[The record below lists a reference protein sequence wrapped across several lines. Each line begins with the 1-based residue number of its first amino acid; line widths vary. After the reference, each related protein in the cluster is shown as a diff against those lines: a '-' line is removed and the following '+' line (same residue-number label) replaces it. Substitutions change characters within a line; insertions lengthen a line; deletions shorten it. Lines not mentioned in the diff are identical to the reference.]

1 MNLLK
6 ELMRT
11 MVNETRIYSSLQNLP
26 FTTLF
31 GTYASQSTTGQVF
44 ATIPAGH
51 YEIRVSGIMLANAD
65 TGERRIGIGSGI
77 PLLAWSNS
85 TNAPDISHKETT
97 IEVDLPDGGSIRGD
111 KIGTPDAPPVAYQI
125 AYRTTPSLDL
135 ITSADLYKKN
145 QGLEAYFEEQQQLQL
160 QDKKNA

>member
-31 GTYASQSTTGQVF
+31 GTYASQATTGQVF

-145 QGLEAYFEEQQQLQL
+145 QGLEAYFEKQQQLQL